1 MKKSIS
7 IGIDIGSISVKIA
20 VFLPK
25 DSAEALFISR
35 LEQHG
40 YMLPSEACFQLDK
53 ACVLLSRY
61 RRHHGQPMV
70 VLSALL
76 DKLYRIIPKER
87 VDCIYLTGSSGRHY
101 QKTLGFQY
109 INEYQALAK
118 GVSHFY
124 PEVRTLFEMGG
135 ESSKFMRI
143 DGDSGRS
150 VQILDYE
157 CNGECAAGTGSFFD
171 QQVERLKYRIED
183 AGSVIQ
189 KAGKT
194 AHIAGRCSVFA
205 KSDMIHA
212 QQRGYAPPE
221 ILKGLSEAV
230 VRNFKGTI
238 TKGKSIEPVVALV
251 GGVSM
256 NKGVVDAFRNVFDL
270 EDGRMIIPAR
280 SAWMG
285 ALGAALA
292 GRENGQCAKPD
303 LSVPAQMIPEYPAHE
318 PLSMGKV
325 VLLRNRVKVYPLQG
339 RKEVPAYLG
348 VDIGSVSTNLA
359 LLTADGQFIHGIY
372 RMTDGRPIDVVRT
385 ALQEMFAFT
394 QDRVHITGIG
404 TTGSG
409 RELIGA
415 LIGADVVKDE
425 ITAHKTGAVHMAR
438 SYLNRDVD
446 TIFEVGG
453 QDSKFISLQNGV
465 VVDFALNEACAAGT
479 GSFLEEQAGQLGIS
493 IKNEFAHLAM
503 QSRRPLKLGE
513 RCTVFIEKELGP
525 YLQQG
530 VKREDIVAGLAYSVV
545 LNYLNRVV
553 KKRKIGET
561 IFFQGGTA
569 YNDSVAAAFATLLN
583 KEIIVPPQN
592 GVMGAIGAAL
602 LARDKMSTYDKAE
615 TRFRGWD
622 LSHVDW
628 RIKEISCVACSNRC
642 VVQEFEVEGE
652 KLYWGDKCS
661 DRFRQRTKTDH
672 SAQIDDLIQFR
683 ENLIFQ
689 DSLSEINRTDTVKG
703 KIGIPRILYFH
714 DRYPFWK
721 AYIEHIGF
729 QPVLSEPSRNDV
741 INKGIELAV
750 AEPCFPVQAA
760 QGHIMALFEKN
771 VDYVLVPHVLN
782 EEDPTDS
789 VASFVC
795 PWGQTIPLIC
805 RANPQFAD
813 YGERILMPTVPFR
826 ENHDQV
832 ERKIFE
838 SLSVLDISRRE
849 NRKAVEAAYR
859 AQDQFRKQIAD
870 KRKAVWDYVLENRLP
885 CVVLAGRPYNIFDS
899 GLNLNIPAKL
909 RSQYGIDVI
918 PIEFLPHEHIDIRD
932 IHDHMF
938 WNYGRHI
945 IQAARVIRDFTFLHL
960 IYISNFKCGPDSY
973 IRHFVSDAAGEPFL
987 MLQFDSHAN
996 DAGVM
1001 TRIEAFLESKGM
1013 I

>member
-1 MKKSIS
+1 MKKTIS
-7 IGIDIGSISVKIA
+7 IGIDIGSISVKVA
-20 VFLPK
+20 AFLPK
-25 DSAEALFISR
+25 YDAAALFIAR
-35 LEQHG
+35 AEQQG
-40 YMLPSEACFQLDK
+40 YILPSDPCFQLDEAK
-53 ACVLLSRY
+53 ILISRY
-61 RRHHGQPMV
+61 QRHHGQPMAV
-70 VLSALL
+70 MSNLL
-76 DKLYRIIPKER
+76 KQLYKIIQKDQ
-87 VDCIYLTGSSGRHY
+87 VSCIYLTGSSGKHY
-101 QKTLGFQY
+101 REIQGFQY
-109 INEYQALAK
+109 VNEYQAMAK

-124 PEVRTLFEMGG
+124 PEVRTIFEMGG
-135 ESSKFMRI
+135 ESSKYIRI
-143 DGDSGRS
+143 DTDSEKR

-157 CNGECAAGTGSFFD
+157 TNGECAAGTGSFFD
-171 QQVERLKYRIED
+171 QQVERLKYRIEE
-183 AGSVIQ
+183 AGEIIQ
-189 KAGKT
+189 KAGKA

-238 TKGKSIEPVVALV
+238 TKGKAIEPVVALL

-256 NKGVVDAFRNVFDL
+256 NSGVVDAFRNIFDL
-270 EDGRMIIPAR
+270 NDNKMIIPAR

-285 ALGAALA
+285 ALGAALTA
-292 GRENGQCAKPD
+292 RENGECEEVHLTEKARI
-303 LSVPAQMIPEYPAHE
+303 LSDYPAHD

-325 VLLRNRVKVYPLQG
+325 VLLRNRVTDHPLQG
-339 RKEVPAYLG
+339 LKQAEAYLG

-359 LLTADGQFIHGIY
+359 LLTADGKFIHGIY
-372 RMTDGRPIDVVRT
+372 KMTEGRPIEVVQT
-385 ALQEMFAFT
+385 CLHEMFDFAGDHV
-394 QDRVHITGIG
+394 QISGVG

-415 LIGADVVKDE
+415 LIGADVIKDE
-425 ITAHKTGAVHMAR
+425 ITAHKTGAVYMGRH
-438 SYLNRDVD
+438 YLNRNVD

-453 QDSKFISLQNGV
+453 QDSKFISIQDGV

-493 IKNEFAHLAM
+493 IKNEFSHLAM
-503 QSRRPLKLGE
+503 QSKRPLKLGE

-583 KEIIVPPQN
+583 KEIIVPPHN

-602 LARDKMSTYDKAE
+602 LARDKMNVSGKKA

-622 LSHVDW
+622 LNHVKW
-628 RIKEISCVACSNRC
+628 QIKEISCTACSNHC
-642 VVQEFEVEGE
+642 LVQEFDVEDE

-661 DRFRQRTKTDH
+661 ERFRQRTKTDR
-672 SAQIDDLIQFR
+672 SAQIDNLIQYR
-683 ENLIFQ
+683 ESLIFP
-689 DSLSEINRTDTVKG
+689 DPDGDNIKAEKIKG
-703 KIGIPRILYFH
+703 DIGIPRILYFH
-714 DRYPFWK
+714 ERYPFWK
-721 AYIEHIGF
+721 AYVESVGYR
-729 QPVLSEPSRNDV
+729 PVLSGPSRNDV
-741 INKGIELAV
+741 INEGIEMTV
-750 AEPCFPVQAA
+750 AEPCFPVQVAH
-760 QGHIMALFEKN
+760 GHIMALFQQN
-771 VDYVLVPHVLN
+771 VDFVLVPHVLN

-795 PWGQTIPLIC
+795 PWGQTIPLLC
-805 RANPQFAD
+805 RANPRFKD
-813 YGERILMPTVPFR
+813 YKDQILMPTVPFR
-826 ENHDQV
+826 ENHATV
-832 ERKIFE
+832 SRKLFE
-838 SLSVLDISRRE
+838 SLSVLDISRKEHRD
-849 NRKAVEAAYR
+849 AVRAAYR
-859 AQDQFRKQIAD
+859 AQDRFRTEISRKG
-870 KRKAVWDYVLENRLP
+870 KAVWDEVRENQLP
-885 CVVLAGRPYNIFDS
+885 CVVLAGRPYNLYDS

-909 RSQYGIDVI
+909 RSQYGINVI
-918 PIEFLPHEHIDIRD
+918 PMDFLPIEHVDIHD

-938 WNYGRHI
+938 WNYGRRI
-945 IQAARVIRDFTFLHL
+945 LQTARFIRDYSFMHL

-973 IRHFVSDAAGEPFL
+973 VRHFVSDAAGEPFL
-987 MLQFDSHAN
+987 MLQIDSHAN
-996 DAGVM
+996 DAGIM

-1013 I
+1013 V